1 MSFHKCIVNAPLLG
15 SAFFRVFMLS
25 AMNVY
30 LDESGDLGWVLNK
43 PYQHGGSSK
52 YLTIA
57 FVVCPSEKKHLL
69 KRIVRSVY
77 NKTKTDPKIELKGS
91 AMSERAKCFF
101 ANEVSNLISVNPDIR
116 LVAITVNKSK
126 VQQHIREDSNKLYNY
141 MIGLAVLPVVKN
153 EPLVNLIRDN
163 KSVKVKSGSSLIDYL
178 QTELWFDL
186 QTKTRIVDMPSDSK
200 QVQNL
205 VFIDWVNNIVWG
217 HYEKNVDEPYDI
229 LKKVLEVKHLFF

>member
-1 MSFHKCIVNAPLLG
+1 
-15 SAFFRVFMLS
+15 
-25 AMNVY
+25 
-30 LDESGDLGWVLNK
+30 
-43 PYQHGGSSK
+43 
-52 YLTIA
+52 
-57 FVVCPSEKKHLL
+57 
-69 KRIVRSVY
+69 
-77 NKTKTDPKIELKGS
+77 
-91 AMSERAKCFF
+91 MSERAKCFF